1 MSYDLGLKQGEIKGM
16 EIMELVKPFKW
27 AESRASLELQHEI
40 EQFYYK
46 EAQLLDHSEFEAW
59 FELMDKDI
67 HYWMP
72 IRMNRVGREMSQ
84 EYAPLGKGGHYDDT
98 YETMR
103 GRIRARVSGVN
114 WAENPVSRTR
124 HIISNVIIR
133 EMEEPN
139 TYEVASSFIVYRN
152 RSEHQADI
160 FPGER
165 RDVLRR
171 SEGGLGFK
179 IARRTIL
186 IDQSTL
192 LSNNLSV
199 FF

>member
-1 MSYDLGLKQGEIKGM
+1 M
-16 EIMELVKPFKW
+16 EVKELVKPFKW
-27 AESRASLELQHEI
+27 ADSSPSLELQHEI

-59 FELMDKDI
+59 LALMDKDI

-72 IRMNRVGREMSQ
+72 IRMNRLGREMAQ
-84 EYAPLGKGGHYDDT
+84 EYTAKGQGGHYDDT

-124 HIISNVIIR
+124 HLISNVMIN
-133 EMEEPN
+133 ETEEPN
-139 TYEVASSFIVYRN
+139 TYEVVSSFIVYRN
-152 RSEHQADI
+152 RSENQADI

>member
-1 MSYDLGLKQGEIKGM
+1 MDIK
-16 EIMELVKPFKW
+16 ELIKPFKW
-27 AESRASLELQHEI
+27 EESSSSLELQHEI

-59 FELMDKDI
+59 FELLDKDI

-72 IRMNRVGREMSQ
+72 IRMNRVGREISQ
-84 EYAPLGKGGHYDDT
+84 EYTPQGKGAHYDDT
-98 YETMR
+98 FETMR

-124 HIISNVIIR
+124 HMISNVMIR
-133 EMEEPN
+133 ELEDPN

-152 RSEHQADI
+152 RSERQSDI

-165 RDVLRR
+165 RDILRR